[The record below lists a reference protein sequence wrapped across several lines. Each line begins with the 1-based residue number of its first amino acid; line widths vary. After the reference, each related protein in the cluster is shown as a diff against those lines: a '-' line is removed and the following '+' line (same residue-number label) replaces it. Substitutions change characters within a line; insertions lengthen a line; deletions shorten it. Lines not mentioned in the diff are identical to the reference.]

1 MICTV
6 SMAMTPR
13 LRAMTDAVRALY
25 DRNRQRGFA
34 EWCRREYDFVC
45 PSMGTYPFQWFWD
58 SCFHAVALAHFDIER
73 SRIEMRSL
81 LANQQPDGFVAHV
94 TFWQRER
101 FEELLSTYAIAYRT
115 PYLSD
120 CIQPPVL
127 AEAVAA
133 GAQGP
138 GGDEY
143 LREILPKVR
152 RYFDWLDAMRDP
164 DRDGLMATLQP
175 DESGLDH
182 TPKYDHYLGVSG
194 AVLAD
199 YTAAWERVAG
209 PYATVQREHA
219 RMFALDRFVDEDVFV
234 NSIYAENQRV
244 LGDLLERIGD
254 GVGAH
259 EMRTRAAQTTAA
271 IVNKCFDDEAGLFF
285 DLAGEGERMLK
296 VNTVSCLVP
305 IALPDLPKPQ
315 ADALIRHIEDPA
327 EYAAPYPVP
336 SVAMNEPSYLIP
348 TAENKLVWRGPTWI
362 NANWY
367 IARGLRRHGRPD
379 LARHIEDRSALL
391 VEGDGFREYYD
402 PQTGQGFGARDFS
415 WTALALDLLATHE
428 ADA

>member
-1 MICTV
+1 MPI
-6 SMAMTPR
+6 TPR

-58 SCFHAVALAHFDIER
+58 SCFHAVALSHVDLER
-73 SRIEMRSL
+73 SRIEIRSL

-101 FEELLSTYAIAYRT
+101 FEDLLSTYAIAYRT

-133 GAQGP
+133 GAR
-138 GGDEY
+138 GDGADAY
-143 LREILPKVR
+143 LREILPAVR
-152 RYFDWLDAMRDP
+152 RYFDWLDRVRDP
-164 DRDGLMATLQP
+164 DRDGLIATLQP

-182 TPKYDHYLGVSG
+182 TPKYDGYLAVSG

-209 PYATVQREHA
+209 PYAGVGRMPEK
-219 RMFALDRFVDEDVFV
+219 MFALDRFVVEDVFV
-234 NSIYAENQRV
+234 NTIYAENQRV
-244 LGDLLERIGD
+244 LGDLLHRIGD
-254 GVGAH
+254 SDAAR
-259 EMRTRAAQTTAA
+259 EMRARAARTERA
-271 IVNKCFDDEAGLFF
+271 IADKCFDEASGLFF
-285 DLAGEGERMLK
+285 DLAGSAERMLK
-296 VNTVSCLVP
+296 VNTVSSLVP
-305 IALPDLPKPQ
+305 ILLDELPD
-315 ADALIRHIEDPA
+315 AHVAALVRHLEDPA
-327 EYAAPYPVP
+327 EYAAPFPVP
-336 SVAMNEPSYLIP
+336 SVAMNEPSYLTP
-348 TAENKLVWRGPTWI
+348 ANENKLVWRGPTWL

-367 IARGLRRHGRPD
+367 VARGLRRHGRID
-379 LARHIEDRSALL
+379 LARRIEDRSAAL

-402 PQTGQGFGARDFS
+402 PRSGKGFGARDFS
-415 WTALALDLLATHE
+415 WTALAIDLLATHE
-428 ADA
+428 ADR